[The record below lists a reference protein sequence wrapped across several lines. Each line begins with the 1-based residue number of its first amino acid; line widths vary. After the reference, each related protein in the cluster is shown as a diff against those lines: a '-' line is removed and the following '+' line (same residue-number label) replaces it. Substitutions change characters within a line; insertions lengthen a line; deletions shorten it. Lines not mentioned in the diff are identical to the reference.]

1 MRQGF
6 RGLESVCQLAAPP
19 GDKYYWGLRFQSFF
33 RTTSAHLQF
42 ADDPFRLIRFVVGV
56 LLLAGTAIALLLAAT
71 GIAPRAVLLV
81 GTFWALYGL
90 LTGFLGGVLEPV
102 IDGSAR
108 LFSSVG
114 LRRAG
119 GGFSSEET
127 MVAQGRYTDAAEAY
141 QRRSRVPGDRVEA
154 TLRRAALL
162 TGPLALPLVA
172 ATELTELRNAGT
184 PLTPDDDVRVG
195 LALVDV
201 YDFRL
206 QDPGRAMAELR
217 RLIDLHPESRHTR
230 RMRGV
235 LQDLKVAHFGS
246 DSETPPQQV

>member
-1 MRQGF
+1 M
-6 RGLESVCQLAAPP
+6 
-19 GDKYYWGLRFQSFF
+19 
-33 RTTSAHLQF
+33 
-42 ADDPFRLIRFVVGV
+42 GV
-56 LLLAGTAIALLLAAT
+56 LLLVGTAVALLLAIT

-114 LRRAG
+114 LQRGG
-119 GGFSSEET
+119 GGFSGEET

-141 QRRSRVPGDRVEA
+141 QRRARDTGLRVEA

-162 TGPLALPLVA
+162 TGPLEVPLVA
-172 ATELTELRNAGT
+172 AAELNELRSVGP
-184 PLTPDDDVRVG
+184 PLAPEDDVRVG

-235 LQDLKVAHFGS
+235 LQDLKVAHFGTEFS
-246 DSETPPQQV
+246 DSGAPRAQA